1 MPVHLRAQYRSHAV
15 SAVVDVVD
23 LSRHGLLLRG
33 EKLHDAMGTPVAV
46 VVDLLEGPVNLA
58 GEIVRIDGAGTDPG
72 LGIRFTGLDEQV
84 RRELANYMIERHY
97 QAHA

>member
-1 MPVHLRAQYRSHAV
+1 MPVQLRAQYRSHAV

-23 LSRHGLLLRG
+23 LSRHGLYLRG
-33 EKLHDAMGTPVAV
+33 QELHDAEGTPVAL
-46 VVDLLEGPVNLA
+46 VVDLLEGPVSLV
-58 GEIVRIDGAGTDPG
+58 GEIVRTNDGGADPG
-72 LGIRFTGLDEQV
+72 VGVRFTALDEQV